1 MKGFV
6 QDPQAILDY
15 TINWAPWLGD
25 DTITLS
31 TWVIES
37 PMSSESESK
46 TTTTTTIFVSGG
58 DAGNNYVATNS
69 VVTTGGRRDD
79 RSIEFRIRNR

>member
-15 TINWAPWLGD
+15 TINWAPWLGA

-31 TWVIES
+31 TWVVES

-46 TTTTTTIFVSGG
+46 TIDTTTIFLSGG
-58 DAGNNYVATNS
+58 EAGNNYIITNS

-79 RSIEFRIRNR
+79 RSFEMRIRNR